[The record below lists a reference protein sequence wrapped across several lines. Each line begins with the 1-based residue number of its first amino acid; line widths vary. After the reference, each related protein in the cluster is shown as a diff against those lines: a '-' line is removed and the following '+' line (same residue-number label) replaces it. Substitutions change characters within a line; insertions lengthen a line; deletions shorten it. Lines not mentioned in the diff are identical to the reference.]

1 MDHLLQDYAD
11 SLGNL
16 FRGLALAFGHDC
28 DKLCLVIIGMV
39 DAVVALVT

>member
-16 FRGLALAFGHDC
+16 FRGLALAFGRDC